1 MSIFLHIGFKRVV
14 GIAIVIVPGWDL
26 RKEVVF
32 FTGWGM
38 YFGWRPFFN
47 IPEAEV
53 FQYLFDYKP
62 IDFTQQEISNYMIL
76 MDNIQNMFSMVIEEQ
91 FSFKIDDLRVYLVEL
106 CH

>member
-1 MSIFLHIGFKRVV
+1 MR
-14 GIAIVIVPGWDL
+14 
-26 RKEVVF
+26 
-32 FTGWGM
+32 
-38 YFGWRPFFN
+38 
-47 IPEAEV
+47 
-53 FQYLFDYKP
+53 LFRHFAPRNDRIKYNNKP

>member
-1 MSIFLHIGFKRVV
+1 MFFLSRKVLLPFLYRPQHWCIDGVLF
-14 GIAIVIVPGWDL
+14 VI
-26 RKEVVF
+26 KH
-32 FTGWGM
+32 
-38 YFGWRPFFN
+38 
-47 IPEAEV
+47 
-53 FQYLFDYKP
+53 YKP

>member
-1 MSIFLHIGFKRVV
+1 MLPVQKRA
-14 GIAIVIVPGWDL
+14 GL
-26 RKEVVF
+26 
-32 FTGWGM
+32 
-38 YFGWRPFFN
+38 YN
-47 IPEAEV
+47 
-53 FQYLFDYKP
+53 YLYKP